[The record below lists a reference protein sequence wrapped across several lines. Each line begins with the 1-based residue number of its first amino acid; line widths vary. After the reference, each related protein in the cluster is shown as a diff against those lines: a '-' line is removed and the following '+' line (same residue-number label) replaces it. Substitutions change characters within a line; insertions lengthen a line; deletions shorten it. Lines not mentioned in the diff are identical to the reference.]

1 MMNWMNLLGL
11 LQLYGYMMLAR
22 FLSITV
28 FMWKLKSEGYGLKWK
43 EVIALT
49 HGGLRGAVGIAFTL
63 ILASNEDLSPT
74 FQVASLF
81 NTSGCA
87 FLTLMINAPTAKFVI
102 MKLGLC
108 VQSDTKVRLF
118 KQFLKECQVDL
129 LTKMD
134 GLKKNKYL
142 LNSLWDKVEE
152 QGGINEL
159 RSHIKE
165 TASKTSNSL
174 HDLK

>member
-1 MMNWMNLLGL
+1 MNLFGL
-11 LQLYGYMMLAR
+11 AQLYLYMTLAR
-22 FLSITV
+22 FLSITI
-28 FMWKLKSEGYGLKWK
+28 FMWKLKYEGYGLKWT

-63 ILASNEDLSPT
+63 ILASNESLSPT
-74 FQVASLF
+74 FQMASLF

-102 MKLGLC
+102 NKLGLC
-108 VQSDTKVRLF
+108 VKSDTKIRLF

-129 LTKMD
+129 TNKMD
-134 GLKKNKYL
+134 DLKKNKYL
-142 LNSLWDKVEE
+142 FNSLWDTVEE

-159 RSHIKE
+159 KCHIKE
-165 TASKTSNSL
+165 TA
-174 HDLK
+174 